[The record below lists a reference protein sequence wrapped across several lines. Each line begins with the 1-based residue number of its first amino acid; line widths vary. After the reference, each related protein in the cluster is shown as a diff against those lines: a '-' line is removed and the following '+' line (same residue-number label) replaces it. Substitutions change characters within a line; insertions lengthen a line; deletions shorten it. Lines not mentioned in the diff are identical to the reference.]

1 MPIYI
6 NNHICLRQFRS
17 NKNLAVAVIY
27 ARNIERTIVRL
38 SDKYVLLAEGER
50 ICQRK
55 HL

>member
-6 NNHICLRQFRS
+6 NNHIYLRQFRS
-17 NKNLAVAVIY
+17 NETLAVAVIY
-27 ARNIERTIVRL
+27 VRNIEQSIVKL